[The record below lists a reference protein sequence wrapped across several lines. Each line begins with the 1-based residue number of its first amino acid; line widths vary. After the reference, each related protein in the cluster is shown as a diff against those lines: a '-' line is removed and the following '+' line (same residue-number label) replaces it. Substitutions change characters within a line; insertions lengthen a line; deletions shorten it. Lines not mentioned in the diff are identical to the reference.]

1 MKSYKE
7 VLGKIMAPVMT
18 GKQALFAAVVTEH
31 GQYMAGLKSELFYND
46 ADVHVEV
53 CCLIAEYYGLI
64 ASTSWDYYNFE
75 AEAMGQRTKY
85 AAAGLPDI
93 DQTDPLIK
101 SEADLDKIKWPGNPL
116 KSGRV
121 PVYVRSLELMEKY
134 TGMPTTLWLA
144 ACSPFSIACGICSYA
159 GLMGFIKHKPELA
172 HEILRRIVDDIT
184 VPYLKAIAEKYP
196 GIMVKFADAWEMVPN
211 VSPKIQQEYAFQY
224 YDRVIEAAKDINVD
238 VSWYCAYS
246 EKNFP
251 DPAAYLAD
259 KLKYAREIMITGTET
274 DVVPV
279 SVYRDVA
286 IEKSVPLT
294 VNVPA
299 DRIFDGPPE
308 AIVEFVRQLAKES
321 RPGVAQYSMAALV
334 PYSAPPE
341 HVAAVVAAGKAF
353 CALPVPEDFD
363 AIKVEIPEL
372 KESFGDFV
380 RRKHKENPDGYTFKW
395 LDKAKFYGE

>member
-7 VLGKIMAPVMT
+7 VLGEIMAPVMT
-18 GKQALFAAVVTEH
+18 GKQTLFAASVAEH
-31 GQYMAGLKSELFYND
+31 GQYMAGLNSELFYNH
-46 ADVHVEV
+46 ADVNVEV
-53 CCLIAEYYGLI
+53 SCLIAEYYGLI
-64 ASTSWDYYNFE
+64 ASTAWDSYNFE
-75 AEAMGQRTKY
+75 AQAMGQRVKY

-101 SEADLDKIKWPGNPL
+101 SEADLDKIKWPDHPL

-134 TGMPTTLWLA
+134 TGMPSTIWLA

-159 GLMGFIKHKPELA
+159 GLMGFIKRKPDLA
-172 HEILRRIVDDIT
+172 HEVLRRIVDDIT
-184 VPYLKAIAEKYP
+184 VPYLKAISEKYP

-211 VSPKIQQEYAFQY
+211 VSPKIQQEYAFKY
-224 YDRVIEAAKDINVD
+224 YDRVIEAAKDINVS
-238 VSWYCAYS
+238 VGWWCAYS

-251 DPAAYLAD
+251 DPAAYLAG
-259 KLKYAREIMITGTET
+259 KLKYAKEIMITGTET

-286 IEKSVPLT
+286 IEKNVPLSAQ
-294 VNVPA
+294 VPA
-299 DRIFDGPPE
+299 DRVFDGPPE
-308 AIVEFVRQLAKES
+308 GIVEFVRQLAKES

-353 CALPVPEDFD
+353 CVLPMPEDFD

-380 RRKHKENPDGYTFKW
+380 RRKYKENPDGFTFKW
-395 LDKAKFYGE
+395 LDQAKFYGE